1 MPKDN
6 NKTASVKTLGQRI
19 DESNAHFDS
28 GKAKTLAAVWEWLR
42 PFSMGKSG
50 PYANLLAPIAFT
62 GIEGLDVDQLTPTTA
77 SRLAARHGHEARNAA
92 SRQKTLEAAFQAA
105 VGYVSSAGGVTSALD
120 ELADQFCQRL
130 VAEAKEADTQKKNRY
145 PVSWGERE
153 AIRAQLL
160 GDHGALVKHGAA
172 FCAFVTAALTE
183 IDADAITTAAASGD
197 SNKGGG
203 TKKPAFD
210 SII

>member
-1 MPKDN
+1 MPKDTN
-6 NKTASVKTLGQRI
+6 GKSVFKTLEQRI
-19 DESNAHFDS
+19 AESNALFVN

-42 PFSMGKSG
+42 PFSLGKSG
-50 PYANLLAPIAFT
+50 PYTSLLAPIPYT
-62 GIEGLDVDQLTPTTA
+62 GVEGLEIDQLTPVTA
-77 SRLAARHGHEARNAA
+77 SRLSARHGHEARNAA

-105 VGYVSSAGGVTSALD
+105 VEYVSNAGGVTSALD
-120 ELADQFCQRL
+120 ELADQFCQQL
-130 VAEAKEADTQKKNRY
+130 VATAKEADTQKKNRY

-160 GDHGALVKHGAA
+160 GDHAALAKHGVA
-172 FCAFVTAALTE
+172 FCAFVTATLTAV
-183 IDADAITTAAASGD
+183 DDDAITTAAASGD

-203 TKKPAFD
+203 VKKPTFD